1 MRGAPSPRIV
11 ARPMRCMHYWPIAGN
26 GVGRPKPPTTELADG
41 RRGAPSVFGFR
52 GEVEQ
57 FLRLCARRGRRATG
71 IGEPVSVLSGPCG
84 EVGLA
89 DPDPLPPREAAAP
102 NALLRRV
109 DRQRFLGLLLRKVS
123 GR

>member
-11 ARPMRCMHYWPIAGN
+11 ARPMRCMQYWLIAGN
-26 GVGRPKPPTTELADG
+26 GVGRPEPLTTELADG
-41 RRGAPSVFGFR
+41 RRVLCVFGFR

-57 FLRLCARRGRRATG
+57 LLRLCARRGWRATG
-71 IGEPVSVLSGPCG
+71 IGELVSVLSGPCA
-84 EVGLA
+84 EVELV
-89 DPDPLPPREAAAP
+89 DPDPLPLREAAAP
-102 NALLRRV
+102 NALLRV

>member
-1 MRGAPSPRIV
+1 
-11 ARPMRCMHYWPIAGN
+11 MRCMQYWPVAGN
-26 GVGRPKPPTTELADG
+26 GVGKPKPPTTELADG
-41 RRGAPSVFGFR
+41 RRVPCVFGFR
-52 GEVEQ
+52 KGVEQ

-71 IGEPVSVLSGPCG
+71 IGGPVSVSSGPCG
-84 EVGLA
+84 EVELA
-89 DPDPLPPREAAAP
+89 DPDPLPPRETTAP